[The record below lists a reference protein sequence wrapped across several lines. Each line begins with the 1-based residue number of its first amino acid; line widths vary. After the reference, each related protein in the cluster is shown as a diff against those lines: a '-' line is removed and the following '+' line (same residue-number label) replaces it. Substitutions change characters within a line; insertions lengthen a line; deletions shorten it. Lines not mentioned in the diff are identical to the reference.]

1 MKIALQALDPLG
13 FSPLHAAVTLSH
25 DHGEASLN
33 ITRMLLGYGIII
45 TSLDS
50 YGNTALHWAT
60 RMGNTKVME
69 MLVIENCP
77 LGKFTLLVFERLL
90 EINFSLKIFYCEDAQ
105 NESGEIALHWA
116 MRAGHRGLM
125 AAQFLLENGS
135 RSSIPSKMFQRPID
149 VAGEG
154 FKGLCG
160 DNFPIENGDPGFDLD
175 TIGSQ
180 QLTDIRRQSRAKLF
194 SFSPSARTLILHHPE
209 CLEHI
214 PKNATD
220 WEAPDRVNAISN
232 HLLDTSTGHVR
243 DHEIQVTTEFDK
255 ASLEF
260 LSRVH
265 SAEYLTFVNNLSKE
279 LEKRLQDEKATSSKE
294 PSVVPFTPMVSLT
307 YLTLKDT

>member
-1 MKIALQALDPLG
+1 
-13 FSPLHAAVTLSH
+13 
-25 DHGEASLN
+25 
-33 ITRMLLGYGIII
+33 MLLGYGIII

-279 LEKRLQDEKATSSKE
+279 LEKRLQDENATSSKE
-294 PSVVPFTPMVSLT
+294 PSVVPFTPMVSLA
-307 YLTLKDT
+307 YLPLKDT